1 MKISVFS
8 VFDNKLQAFLQPFF
22 SPNRATA
29 IRNVVYSMQ
38 DSSSNFR
45 SFPADFGLFYIGEF
59 DDSNG
64 VLSSSVPENL
74 GLLSQYLEK

>member
-1 MKISVFS
+1 
-8 VFDNKLQAFLQPFF
+8 
-22 SPNRATA
+22 
-29 IRNVVYSMQ
+29 MQ